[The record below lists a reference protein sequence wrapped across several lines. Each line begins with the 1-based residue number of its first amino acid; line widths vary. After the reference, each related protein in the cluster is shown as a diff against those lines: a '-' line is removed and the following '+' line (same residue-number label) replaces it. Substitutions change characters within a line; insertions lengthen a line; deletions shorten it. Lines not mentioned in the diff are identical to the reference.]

1 MSVDRAFG
9 IFLLLLGAYVIYG
22 GLALEVPFS
31 YDPLGPKAFPV
42 VLGVLLCGLS
52 LFIIAKPEKAHFP
65 QGTTQ
70 LNTAFIVVLLVL
82 YSLSFNY
89 LGFLLSTA
97 LLVFFISK
105 IFRGTT
111 KQALGS
117 AVGVSLSV
125 YVLFGILLEVALP
138 MGKIFSAFTG
148 GAA

>member
-22 GLALEVPFS
+22 GLAIEVPFS
-31 YDPLGPKAFPV
+31 YDPLGPKTFPV
-42 VLGVLLCGLS
+42 VLGILLSALS
-52 LFIIAKPEKAHFP
+52 VFIIAKPEKAHFP
-65 QGTTQ
+65 EGATR
-70 LNTAFIVVLLVL
+70 LNTGFIVILLVA

-105 IFRGTT
+105 IFQGTT

-125 YVLFGILLEVALP
+125 YFLFGFLLDVALP
-138 MGKIFSAFTG
+138 VGRIFSSLSG

>member
-9 IFLLLLGAYVIYG
+9 IFLFLLGAYVIYG

-31 YDPLGPKAFPV
+31 YDPLGPKTFPV
-42 VLGVLLCGLS
+42 VLGILLSTLS

-65 QGTTQ
+65 EGATR
-70 LNTAFIVVLLVL
+70 LNTVFIVVLLVV
-82 YSLSFNY
+82 YSSSFNY

-105 IFRGTT
+105 IFQGTT

-125 YVLFGILLEVALP
+125 YALFGILLEVPLP
-138 MGKIFSAFTG
+138 AGILAPLFG

>member
-1 MSVDRAFG
+1 MIDRAFG
-9 IFLLLLGAYVIYG
+9 VFLLLLGLYVIYG
-22 GLALEVPFS
+22 GLAIEVPFS

-42 VLGVLLCGLS
+42 ILGILLSALS

-65 QGTTQ
+65 VGATR
-70 LNTAFIVVLLVL
+70 LKTAFIVVLLVI
-82 YSLSFNY
+82 YSFSFNY

-97 LLVFFISK
+97 LLVFFISR
-105 IFRGTT
+105 IFQGTT

-117 AVGVSLSV
+117 AIGVSLAV
-125 YVLFGILLEVALP
+125 YVLFGVLLEVALP

>member
-9 IFLLLLGAYVIYG
+9 IFLLLVGAYVIYG

-31 YDPLGPKAFPV
+31 YDPLGPKTFPV
-42 VLGVLLCGLS
+42 ILGILLSALS
-52 LFIIAKPEKAHFP
+52 VFIIAKPEKAHFP
-65 QGTTQ
+65 EGATR
-70 LNTAFIVVLLVL
+70 LNTVFIVVLLVV
-82 YSLSFNY
+82 YSSSFNY

-105 IFRGTT
+105 IFQGTT

-125 YVLFGILLEVALP
+125 YALFGILLEVPLP
-138 MGKIFSAFTG
+138 AGILAPLFG

>member
-9 IFLLLLGAYVIYG
+9 IFLLLVGAYVIYG
-22 GLALEVPFS
+22 GLALEVPLS
-31 YDPLGPKAFPV
+31 YDPLGPKTFPV
-42 VLGVLLCGLS
+42 ILGILLSALS
-52 LFIIAKPEKAHFP
+52 VFIIAKPEKAHFP
-65 QGTTQ
+65 EGATR
-70 LNTAFIVVLLVL
+70 LNTVFIVVLLVV
-82 YSLSFNY
+82 YSSSFNY

-105 IFRGTT
+105 IFQGTT

-125 YVLFGILLEVALP
+125 YALFGILLEVPLP
-138 MGKIFSAFTG
+138 AGILAPLFG

>member
-22 GLALEVPFS
+22 GLSIEVPFS
-31 YDPLGPKAFPV
+31 YDPLGPKTFPV
-42 VLGVLLCGLS
+42 VLGILLSALS

-65 QGTTQ
+65 EGATR
-70 LNTAFIVVLLVL
+70 LNTVFIVILLVV
-82 YSLSFNY
+82 YSFSFNY

-105 IFRGTT
+105 IFQGTT

-125 YVLFGILLEVALP
+125 YALFGILLEVPLP
-138 MGKIFSAFTG
+138 AGILGPLLG
-148 GAA
+148 GVA

>member
-9 IFLLLLGAYVIYG
+9 IFLLLVGAYVIYG

-31 YDPLGPKAFPV
+31 YDPLGPKTFPV
-42 VLGVLLCGLS
+42 ILGILLSALS
-52 LFIIAKPEKAHFP
+52 VFIIAKPEKAHFP
-65 QGTTQ
+65 EGATR
-70 LNTAFIVVLLVL
+70 LNTVFIVVLLVV
-82 YSLSFNY
+82 YSSSFNY

-105 IFRGTT
+105 IFQGTT
-111 KQALGS
+111 KQSLGS

-125 YVLFGILLEVALP
+125 YALFGILLEVPLP
-138 MGKIFSAFTG
+138 AGILAPLFG

>member
-9 IFLLLLGAYVIYG
+9 IFLLLVGAYVIYG

-31 YDPLGPKAFPV
+31 YDPLGPKTFPV
-42 VLGVLLCGLS
+42 TLGILLSALS
-52 LFIIAKPEKAHFP
+52 VFIIAKPEKAHFP
-65 QGTTQ
+65 EGATR
-70 LNTAFIVVLLVL
+70 LNTVFIVVLLVV
-82 YSLSFNY
+82 YSSSFNY

-105 IFRGTT
+105 IFQGTT

-125 YVLFGILLEVALP
+125 YALFGILLEVPLP
-138 MGKIFSAFTG
+138 AGILAPLFG